1 MLGDGVAVSPSSGE
15 VYAPVDGTLSVLFP
29 TGHAIGI
36 TSTTGAELLIHI
48 GFNTVS
54 LNGKYFTPMKKQ
66 GDTVKK
72 GELILKFDKLKIEE
86 EGFSTV
92 TPVILSNSNNYSE
105 IKKTEKEK
113 IIPGETLLELERRQE

>member
-1 MLGDGVAVSPSSGE
+1 M
-15 VYAPVDGTLSVLFP
+15 
-29 TGHAIGI
+29 
-36 TSTTGAELLIHI
+36 
-48 GFNTVS
+48 
-54 LNGKYFTPMKKQ
+54 
-66 GDTVKK
+66 
-72 GELILKFDKLKIEE
+72 ILKFDKLKIEE